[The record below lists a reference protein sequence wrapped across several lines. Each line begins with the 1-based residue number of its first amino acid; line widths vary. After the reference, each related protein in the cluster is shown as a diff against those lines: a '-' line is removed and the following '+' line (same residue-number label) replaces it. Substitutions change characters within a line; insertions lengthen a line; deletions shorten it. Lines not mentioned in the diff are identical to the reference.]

1 MAVTRRA
8 LHVEDTRR
16 ALLAAA
22 RHEFAAR
29 GYAQASLDDI
39 AARARLTKG
48 ALYHHFKSK
57 AALLT
62 AVYLEME
69 EELAVQVSDAV
80 AACAGDARAR
90 LFAAVG
96 AFFAASAEPAY
107 ARIVLRDAPGVL
119 DRVEGRSIDHAIGLG
134 LVTALVTGLRDEGRL
149 GPQLPLTMAARMLL
163 AAVSEIAMSM
173 AHADD
178 PAAVQ
183 RDGMLVI
190 DALVTG
196 LALATARPADVA
208 LDAVA

>member
-48 ALYHHFKSK
+48 ALYHHFASK
-57 AALLT
+57 AAVLT

-69 EELAVQVSDAV
+69 QELAAQVAT
-80 AACAGDARAR
+80 AMAGCQGDARAR
-90 LFAAVG
+90 LFAAVE
-96 AFFAASAEPAY
+96 AFFAASAEPTY
-107 ARIVLRDAPGVL
+107 ARLVLRDAPGVL
-119 DRVEGRSIDHAIGLG
+119 DRVEGRSIDHAIGLE
-134 LVTALVTGLRDEGRL
+134 LVTGLLAALRAEGRL
-149 GPQLPLTMAARMLL
+149 GALPLDMTARMLL
-163 AAVSEIAMSM
+163 AAVSEVAMSM

-178 PAAVQ
+178 PAAV
-183 RDGMLVI
+183 RAEGLAVI
-190 DALVTG
+190 AALITG
-196 LALATARPADVA
+196 LELATARGS
-208 LDAVA
+208 

>member
-22 RHEFAAR
+22 RHEFATR

-48 ALYHHFKSK
+48 ALYHHFASK
-57 AALLT
+57 AAVLT

-69 EELAVQVSDAV
+69 HALAERVAAAVQAS
-80 AACAGDARAR
+80 AGDARAR
-90 LFAAVG
+90 LFAAVE

-107 ARIVLRDAPGVL
+107 ARLVLRDAPGVL
-119 DRVEGRSIDHAIGLG
+119 DRVEGRSIDHAIGL
-134 LVTALVTGLRDEGRL
+134 ALVTDLLAALRAEGRL
-149 GPQLPLTMAARMLL
+149 GPLPLDMAARMLL
-163 AAVSEIAMSM
+163 AAVSEVAMSM

-178 PAAVQ
+178 PAAIQ
-183 RDGMLVI
+183 AEGMAVI
-190 DALVTG
+190 DALITG
-196 LALATARPADVA
+196 LELATARRA
-208 LDAVA
+208 

>member
-22 RHEFAAR
+22 RHEFATR

-48 ALYHHFKSK
+48 ALYHHFASK
-57 AALLT
+57 AAVLT

-69 EELAVQVSDAV
+69 QELAERV
-80 AACAGDARAR
+80 AAAVQASAGDARAR
-90 LFAAVG
+90 LFAAVE

-107 ARIVLRDAPGVL
+107 ARLVLRDAPGVL
-119 DRVEGRSIDHAIGLG
+119 DRVEGRSIDHAIGL
-134 LVTALVTGLRDEGRL
+134 ALVTDLLAALRAEGRL
-149 GPQLPLTMAARMLL
+149 GPLPLDMAARMLL
-163 AAVSEIAMSM
+163 AAVSEVAMSM

-183 RDGMLVI
+183 AEGMAVI
-190 DALVTG
+190 DALITG
-196 LALATARPADVA
+196 LELATARRA
-208 LDAVA
+208 

>member
-22 RHEFAAR
+22 RHEFATR

-48 ALYHHFKSK
+48 ALYHHFASK
-57 AALLT
+57 AAVLT

-69 EELAVQVSDAV
+69 QELAERVATAV
-80 AACAGDARAR
+80 LASAGDARAR
-90 LFAAVG
+90 LFAAVE

-107 ARIVLRDAPGVL
+107 ARLVLRDAPGVL
-119 DRVEGRSIDHAIGLG
+119 DRVEGRSIDHAIGL
-134 LVTALVTGLRDEGRL
+134 ALVTDLLAALRAEGRL
-149 GPQLPLTMAARMLL
+149 GPLPLDMAARMLL
-163 AAVSEIAMSM
+163 AAVSEVAMSM

-183 RDGMLVI
+183 AEGMAVI
-190 DALVTG
+190 DALITG
-196 LALATARPADVA
+196 LELATARRA
-208 LDAVA
+208 

>member
-22 RHEFAAR
+22 RHEFATR

-39 AARARLTKG
+39 AGRARLTKG
-48 ALYHHFKSK
+48 ALYHHFASK
-57 AALLT
+57 AAVLT
-62 AVYLEME
+62 AVYVELEQ
-69 EELAVQVSDAV
+69 ELAAQV
-80 AACAGDARAR
+80 AAAIAACPGDARAR

-96 AFFAASAEPAY
+96 AFFAASADPAY

-119 DRVEGRSIDHAIGLG
+119 DRVEGRSIDHALGLE
-134 LVTALVTGLRDEGRL
+134 LVTALLTGLRGEGQL
-149 GPQLPLTMAARMLL
+149 GPLPLDMTARMLL
-163 AAVSEIAMSM
+163 AAVSEVAMSM

-178 PAAVQ
+178 PAAV
-183 RDGMLVI
+183 RAEGAAVL

-196 LALATARPADVA
+196 LALAARDRARLTPRGA
-208 LDAVA
+208 

>member
-22 RHEFAAR
+22 RHEFATR

-48 ALYHHFKSK
+48 ALYHHFASK
-57 AALLT
+57 AAVLT

-69 EELAVQVSDAV
+69 QELAERVAAAV
-80 AACAGDARAR
+80 AASAGDARAR
-90 LFAAVG
+90 LFAAVE

-107 ARIVLRDAPGVL
+107 ARLVLRDAPGVL
-119 DRVEGRSIDHAIGLG
+119 DRVEGRSIDHAIGLELVSG
-134 LVTALVTGLRDEGRL
+134 LLVALRAEGRL
-149 GPQLPLTMAARMLL
+149 GPLPLDMTARMLL
-163 AAVSEIAMSM
+163 AAVSEVAMSM

-183 RDGMLVI
+183 AEGMAVI
-190 DALVTG
+190 DALITG
-196 LALATARPADVA
+196 LELVARRA
-208 LDAVA
+208 